1 MTSVVVD
8 ASLALAWCFPD
19 EWTPEADRVLVALK
33 GVCIRVP
40 AIWPLEIANAILVGE
55 RRKRIKQTEVFSF
68 IVLLEGLQILQ
79 DQQSV
84 ATIVSQ
90 VLPVARANNLSAY
103 DAAYLE
109 LANRLNAQLATLDAA
124 LRKAAKQSGI
134 RLF

>member
-19 EWTPEADRVLVALK
+19 EWTPEADRILVALK
-33 GVCIRVP
+33 GVSIRVP

-55 RRKRIKQTEVFSF
+55 RRKRIKPTEVFRF
-68 IVLLEGLQILQ
+68 IALLENLKISQ
-79 DQQSV
+79 DQQPV
-84 ATIVSQ
+84 APIVSQ
-90 VLPVARANNLSAY
+90 VLPMGRIHNLSAY